1 MSLVWGT
8 VMFIGWILRCW
19 FFSHYEQD
27 NFSKSLLNAYDWFGT
42 SSFCIR
48 WQWGVSISYTIF
60 FCLNSVTEHAFS
72 GGLYN
77 FFSLYVLKFACQSQM
92 LLPLPKGLT
101 VFNFLREIKGA
112 SIFLLYNTLIYI
124 HISSCGGL
132 GSIFFFQKSVHI
144 CYSFWNR
151 LSACTGCGLCTK
163 QLLHISYEV
172 LWWRCVWARKA
183 EYRKKKPA

>member
-1 MSLVWGT
+1 MQIQLLEVVLSFVWGT

-92 LLPLPKGLT
+92 LLPLPKGLA

-112 SIFLLYNTLIYI
+112 SIFLLYNTLIY
-124 HISSCGGL
+124 SVYPVVE
-132 GSIFFFQKSVHI
+132 GSVPFFFFRSQCIFAIHFGTDFLPV
-144 CYSFWNR
+144 
-151 LSACTGCGLCTK
+151 LGVGCAQSNCC
-163 QLLHISYEV
+163 I
-172 LWWRCVWARKA
+172 
-183 EYRKKKPA
+183 